1 MDNKLNYCELKM
13 KTYDLEEVPDSVI
26 KAVIGNLNKDDAML
40 SVLFNCYHQLNS
52 DKNKDSFDYFTNLV
66 DKIAKISG
74 YTYSEDEL
82 KVYRAFAIPMDYRNT
97 ENEEILS
104 NLIKIYE
111 DVDSLV
117 VSGDNLL
124 YAQEYVR
131 YNLLLIYSNNIARYY
146 DKMKDLLS
154 RLKENQSNYINLRDS
169 IFNRLNKEE
178 Q

>member
-1 MDNKLNYCELKM
+1 
-13 KTYDLEEVPDSVI
+13 
-26 KAVIGNLNKDDAML
+26 
-40 SVLFNCYHQLNS
+40 
-52 DKNKDSFDYFTNLV
+52 
-66 DKIAKISG
+66 
-74 YTYSEDEL
+74 
-82 KVYRAFAIPMDYRNT
+82 MDYRNT

-111 DVDSLV
+111 DIDSLV

-131 YNLLLIYSNNIARYY
+131 YNLLLIYSNNIAKYY

-178 Q
+178 

>member
-1 MDNKLNYCELKM
+1 M
-13 KTYDLEEVPDSVI
+13 KTDFPRICKRGNSYILRRYVKGKRICFYSIDIEKLIEYDKLLDKGIMPD
-26 KAVIGNLNKDDAML
+26 KQIGVN
-40 SVLFNCYHQLNS
+40 
-52 DKNKDSFDYFTNLV
+52 
-66 DKIAKISG
+66 
-74 YTYSEDEL
+74 YSEDEL

-131 YNLLLIYSNNIARYY
+131 YNLLLIYSNNIAKYY